1 MTHPARVAGLAPE
14 SWPAAIRDALTQTQK
29 TNSGRLAGSPR
40 RTVSTTG
47 AKPLNILTVIA
58 NHPALLPPFIPWAS
72 AIAMQG
78 VLSQRDNEL
87 LALRTVYR
95 CGSEFE
101 WGHHVEYGE
110 VIAGMSRDEIDRVVA
125 GPEAAGWLPHE
136 AALLRAADELHDD
149 STVSDATWAALAA
162 HYETAALVEIPF
174 IVGQYTMLSFVAN
187 SLGVELEEG
196 YESFPANDG

>member
-1 MTHPARVAGLAPE
+1 MTHPVRVPGLAPE
-14 SWPAAIRDALTQTQK
+14 SWPTAVRDALTLTQR
-29 TNSGRLAGSPR
+29 TNSGRLAASPH
-40 RTVSTTG
+40 RTASTTG
-47 AKPLNILTVIA
+47 TKPLNILTVMA
-58 NHPALLPPFIPWAS
+58 NHPAVLPPFIPWAT
-72 AIAMQG
+72 AIALQG

-110 VIAGMSRDEIDRVVA
+110 VIAGMSRDDIDRVVA
-125 GPEAAGWLPHE
+125 GPDAPGWLPHE
-136 AALLRAADELHDD
+136 AALVRAADELHDE
-149 STVSDATWAALAA
+149 STVSDATWAVLAV

-187 SLGVELEEG
+187 SLGVVLEDG
-196 YESFPANDG
+196 YESLPG